1 MASEYDIRLPP
12 AVLNKLEGRAKD
24 AICMACDI
32 GSFAEAKEILI
43 NTLGDKFELSTYKA
57 QLWKNRQGAEMTV
70 HKYYQITKLIVQN
83 IKTLAKQD
91 KTYAASW
98 GAISKFIDE
107 DALAAFI
114 SGLNENYFGFAQ
126 AAKPESLEDAYA
138 FLSKGPVLL
147 ILDGHTSH
155 TKNISFLVR
164 ATTTIRCSCDGSLE
178 EILFSSNRQLHET
191 KSSRK
196 VVSVQNVSGLVNEA
210 FVGAATIKN
219 AVSGFRATGICPY
232 DDKKFSEDDFV
243 AANGVQDGIRSQ
255 DETDS
260 TNLISYECT
269 DTEQLSAEIS
279 CEGDQTRTE
288 PSGVARSAYES
299 LQAETVTTTY
309 DEPLQVTVVIVNYDQ
324 PLQVNAATVNYS
336 EPLQSELANI
346 DCSLIQSM
354 NPAEGEISIIPEVV
368 GCDTTCHLSLE
379 EVFELD
385 PNLYFQ
391 VGENG
396 EVIEM
401 IVGDQ
406 PTLPTKPE
414 TTNNSQSNEVVSIA
428 KDPAS
433 AVPKVRL
440 NKSKNSGKRAPK
452 RKVCAEELTS
462 IKYRKQLKT
471 ASATQTIKNI
481 KKRSRKKPTADVVSD
496 ILCFSCGD
504 FFSST
509 GNGNGWEKCLCC
521 DIWFHETCTGS
532 NIVTCSTCV

>member
-1 MASEYDIRLPP
+1 M
-12 AVLNKLEGRAKD
+12 
-24 AICMACDI
+24 
-32 GSFAEAKEILI
+32 
-43 NTLGDKFELSTYKA
+43 ELSMLDRTTAIYDLGVTIDSKLRFNDHVGMMTAKA
-57 QLWKNRQGAEMTV
+57 FSVLGFIRRHAYEFSDIHVLKIM
-70 HKYYQITKLIVQN
+70 YCSLIQ
-83 IKTLAKQD
+83 
-91 KTYAASW
+91 
-98 GAISKFIDE
+98 
-107 DALAAFI
+107 
-114 SGLNENYFGFAQ
+114 
-126 AAKPESLEDAYA
+126 
-138 FLSKGPVLL
+138 
-147 ILDGHTSH
+147 
-155 TKNISFLVR
+155 
-164 ATTTIRCSCDGSLE
+164 
-178 EILFSSNRQLHET
+178 
-191 KSSRK
+191 
-196 VVSVQNVSGLVNEA
+196 
-210 FVGAATIKN
+210 
-219 AVSGFRATGICPY
+219 
-232 DDKKFSEDDFV
+232 DDFV

-269 DTEQLSAEIS
+269 DTESPQLNIS
-279 CEGDQTRTE
+279 CEDDQTRTE

-309 DEPLQVTVVIVNYDQ
+309 DEPLQVTVVVVNYDQ

-336 EPLQSELANI
+336 EPLQSELATI

-368 GCDTTCHLSLE
+368 GCDTTGHLSLE
-379 EVFELD
+379 GVFELD

-440 NKSKNSGKRAPK
+440 NKSKNPGKRAPK

-462 IKYRKQLKT
+462 IKYRKHLKT

-504 FFSST
+504 LFRST
-509 GNGNGWEKCLCC
+509 GNGNGWEKCLRC